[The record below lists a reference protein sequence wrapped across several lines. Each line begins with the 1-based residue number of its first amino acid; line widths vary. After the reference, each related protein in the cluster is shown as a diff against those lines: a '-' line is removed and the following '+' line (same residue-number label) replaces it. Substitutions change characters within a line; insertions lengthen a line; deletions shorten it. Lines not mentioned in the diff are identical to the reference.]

1 MLTFLPLHHLPPSS
15 CILCSYALYS
25 WLDERN
31 ANVYPNM
38 KGYKPTAAMGGG
50 FLDINTP
57 QKLPDAMRAD
67 QFAFVSL
74 PLSEVM
80 TGGDVTNENIGVGKL
95 CPIPP
100 NLDPDTMLSGILFI
114 TRRYVRV
121 MADYITTSGCSFL
134 SCLQCFLSLSLP
146 SLPAFVYPL
155 RPFSRLCSFAI
166 AAFSLSVTHSN
177 LLLCFIQP
185 FVSS

>member
-1 MLTFLPLHHLPPSS
+1 M
-15 CILCSYALYS
+15 LCSYALYS

-31 ANVYPNM
+31 ANVYPKM
-38 KGYKPTAAMGGG
+38 KGYKPAAAMGGG
-50 FLDINTP
+50 FLDISTP

-80 TGGDVTNENIGVGKL
+80 AGGDVTNENIGVGKL
-95 CPIPP
+95 CPIPQ

-121 MADYITTSGCSFL
+121 MADYITTSGCSF
-134 SCLQCFLSLSLP
+134 CHACD
-146 SLPAFVYPL
+146 AFYL
-155 RPFSRLCSFAI
+155 FF
-166 AAFSLSVTHSN
+166 
-177 LLLCFIQP
+177 P
-185 FVSS
+185 FVSRRFRIPPLSIFSTLLVCHRSFLLP